1 MSDEIIKI
9 RERIVELSK
18 DPIETRE
25 LLDKLTYEEIAQHD
39 AECPIIVTKNEI
51 EETKDGNVYK
61 LHKTRNGYLLQYH
74 GGYSVL
80 VDDKLMSTASA
91 LQQIMDGVPADASN
105 EVNQETGM
113 SEKDG
118 IELMLS
124 AAEMIFRLPMYV
136 LSHEI
141 TTLNIATMGTMYI
154 NLLQKLGEVPTAETD
169 NPEYDKALAQM
180 SEFME
185 NFAAG
190 LEKEGKEYERRMGYG
205 EETDTQ
211 ENKSQDKS
219 QGNTEE
225 TKQNRP

>member
-9 RERIVELSK
+9 RERLVELSK

-39 AECPIIVTKNEI
+39 ADCPIIVTKNDI
-51 EETKDGNVYK
+51 TQTKNGNAYK
-61 LHKTRNGYLLQYH
+61 LHKTRNGYLLQYY

-154 NLLQKLGEVPTAETD
+154 SLLQKLGEVPTAETD

-205 EETDTQ
+205 ERET
-211 ENKSQDKS
+211 KSQSESKDDSKS
-219 QGNTEE
+219 QA
-225 TKQNRP
+225 KA

>member
-1 MSDEIIKI
+1 MKEEIIKI
-9 RERIVELSK
+9 RERLVELSK

-39 AECPIIVTKNEI
+39 AECPLIVTKNDI
-51 EETKDGNVYK
+51 EETKDGEVYK
-61 LHKTRNGYLLQYH
+61 LHKTRNGYLLHYH
-74 GGYSVL
+74 GGYDVL
-80 VDDKLMSTASA
+80 VDNKLISTASA
-91 LQQIMDGVPADASN
+91 LQQIMDGVPSDASN
-105 EVNQETGM
+105 VVNSETGM

-124 AAEMIFRLPMYV
+124 AVEMVFRLPMFV

-154 NLLQKLGEVPTAETD
+154 NLLQKIGEVPTAETD
-169 NPEYDKALAQM
+169 NPEYDKALTQM
-180 SEFME
+180 SEFMD

-205 EETDTQ
+205 ER
-211 ENKSQDKS
+211 
-219 QGNTEE
+219 E
-225 TKQNRP
+225 TKNEGESQSKD

>member
-1 MSDEIIKI
+1 MKDEIIKI
-9 RERIVELSK
+9 RERLVELSK

-39 AECPIIVTKNEI
+39 AECPLIVTKNDI
-51 EETKDGNVYK
+51 EKTKDGEVYK
-61 LHKTRNGYLLQYH
+61 LHKTRNGYLLHYH
-74 GGYSVL
+74 GGYDVL
-80 VDDKLMSTASA
+80 VDDKLISTASA
-91 LQQIMDGVPADASN
+91 LQQIMDGVPSDAN
-105 EVNQETGM
+105 DVVNPETGM

-124 AAEMIFRLPMYV
+124 AAEMVFRLPMFV

-169 NPEYDKALAQM
+169 NPEYDQAIIQM

-185 NFAAG
+185 NFAKG

-205 EETDTQ
+205 ES
-211 ENKSQDKS
+211 K
-219 QGNTEE
+219 
-225 TKQNRP
+225 TKNEGEGQSKD

>member
-1 MSDEIIKI
+1 MTEEIIKL
-9 RERIVELSK
+9 RERLVELSK

-39 AECPIIVTKNEI
+39 AECPIIVTKNDI
-51 EETKDGNVYK
+51 AQTKDGNAYK
-61 LHKTRNGYLLQYH
+61 LHKTRNGYLLQYY

-91 LQQIMDGVPADASN
+91 LQQIMDGVPADASDV
-105 EVNQETGM
+105 VNPETGM

-118 IELMLS
+118 IEVMLS
-124 AAEMIFRLPMYV
+124 AAEMVFRLPMFV

-180 SEFME
+180 SEFMD

-205 EETDTQ
+205 KEAESESKSEGKDIG
-211 ENKSQDKS
+211 KSQAKA
-219 QGNTEE
+219 
-225 TKQNRP
+225 

>member
-9 RERIVELSK
+9 RERLVELSK

-154 NLLQKLGEVPTAETD
+154 SLLQKLGEVPTAETD

-205 EETDTQ
+205 ERET
-211 ENKSQDKS
+211 KSQSESKDDSKS
-219 QGNTEE
+219 QA
-225 TKQNRP
+225 KA

>member
-1 MSDEIIKI
+1 MTDEIIKI
-9 RERIVELSK
+9 RERLVELSK

-39 AECPIIVTKNEI
+39 ADCPLIVTKNDI
-51 EETKDGNVYK
+51 QETKVGEIYK
-61 LHKTRNGYLLQYH
+61 LHKTRNGYLLHYH
-74 GGYSVL
+74 GGYDVL
-80 VDDKLMSTASA
+80 VDDKLLSTASA
-91 LQQIMDGVPADASN
+91 LQQIMDGVPVDASDV
-105 EVNQETGM
+105 VNPETGM
-113 SEKDG
+113 SEKGG

-124 AAEMIFRLPMYV
+124 AAEMVFRLPMFV

-141 TTLNIATMGTMYI
+141 TTLNIATMGAMYI

-185 NFAAG
+185 NYAKG

-205 EETDTQ
+205 ETET
-211 ENKSQDKS
+211 KSQSEGKDDSKS
-219 QGNTEE
+219 QA
-225 TKQNRP
+225 KA

>member
-9 RERIVELSK
+9 RERLVELSK

-39 AECPIIVTKNEI
+39 AECPIIVTKNDI
-51 EETKDGNVYK
+51 EETKDGEVYK
-61 LHKTRNGYLLQYH
+61 LHKTRNGYLLHYH
-74 GGYSVL
+74 GGYDVL
-80 VDDKLMSTASA
+80 VDDKLLSAASA
-91 LQQIMDGVPADASN
+91 LQQIMDGVPSDITDK
-105 EVNQETGM
+105 EER
-113 SEKDG
+113 EG

-124 AAEMIFRLPMYV
+124 AAELVFRLPMFV
-136 LSHEI
+136 LSHPQ
-141 TTLNIATMGTMYI
+141 TTLNIATMGLMYM
-154 NLLQKLGEVPTAETD
+154 NLLQKLGEVPTADTD

-205 EETDTQ
+205 EKEV
-211 ENKSQDKS
+211 ENEGESQSKDQSKS
-219 QGNTEE
+219 
-225 TKQNRP
+225 

>member
-9 RERIVELSK
+9 RERLVELSK

-39 AECPIIVTKNEI
+39 AECPLIVTKNDI
-51 EETKDGNVYK
+51 EETKDGEVYK
-61 LHKTRNGYLLQYH
+61 LHKTRNGYLLHYH
-74 GGYSVL
+74 GGYDVI
-80 VDDKLMSTASA
+80 VDNKLISTASA
-91 LQQIMDGVPADASN
+91 LQQIMDGVPSDASN
-105 EVNQETGM
+105 VVNPETGM

-124 AAEMIFRLPMYV
+124 AVEMVFRLPMFV

-154 NLLQKLGEVPTAETD
+154 NLLQKIGEVPTAETD
-169 NPEYDKALAQM
+169 NPEYDKALTQM
-180 SEFME
+180 SEFMD

-205 EETDTQ
+205 ER
-211 ENKSQDKS
+211 
-219 QGNTEE
+219 E
-225 TKQNRP
+225 TKNEGESQSKD

>member
-9 RERIVELSK
+9 RERLVELSK

-51 EETKDGNVYK
+51 EETKDEKAYK
-61 LHKTRNGYLLQYH
+61 LHKTRNGYLLQYY
-74 GGYSVL
+74 GGYSVF
-80 VDDKLMSTASA
+80 VDDKLISTASA
-91 LQQIMDGVPADASN
+91 LRQIMDGVPADASD

-124 AAEMIFRLPMYV
+124 AAEMIFRLPLFV

-154 NLLQKLGEVPTAETD
+154 NLLQTLGEVPTAETD

-180 SEFME
+180 SELME
-185 NFAAG
+185 KFAAG

-205 EETDTQ
+205 KEADTQ

>member
-124 AAEMIFRLPMYV
+124 AAEMIFRLPLFV
-136 LSHEI
+136 FSHEI
-141 TTLNIATMGTMYI
+141 TVLNIAAMGAMYI
-154 NLLQKLGEVPTAETD
+154 NLYQRMGKVPTAEID
-169 NPEYDKALAQM
+169 NPEYDKAIIQM
-180 SEFME
+180 NELME
-185 NFAAG
+185 NFAKG

-205 EETDTQ
+205 EENTTESQ
-211 ENKSQDKS
+211 SKSKDKS
-219 QGNTEE
+219 ESE
-225 TKQNRP
+225 SPES

>member
-1 MSDEIIKI
+1 MTDEIIKL
-9 RERIVELSK
+9 REHLVELSTN
-18 DPIETRE
+18 PIETRE

-39 AECPIIVTKNEI
+39 AECPIIVTKNDI
-51 EETKDGNVYK
+51 AQTKYGNAYK
-61 LHKTRNGYLLQYH
+61 LHKTRNGYLLQYY

-91 LQQIMDGVPADASN
+91 LQQIMDGVPADASD

-124 AAEMIFRLPMYV
+124 AVEMVFRLPMFV

-154 NLLQKLGEVPTAETD
+154 NLLQKIGEVPTAETD
-169 NPEYDKALAQM
+169 NPEYDKALTQM
-180 SEFME
+180 SEFMD

-205 EETDTQ
+205 ETET
-211 ENKSQDKS
+211 KSQSESKDDSKS
-219 QGNTEE
+219 QANA
-225 TKQNRP
+225 

>member
-1 MSDEIIKI
+1 MTDEIIKI
-9 RERIVELSK
+9 RERLVELSK

-39 AECPIIVTKNEI
+39 SECPLIVTKNDI
-51 EETKDGNVYK
+51 QETKDGEIYK
-61 LHKTRNGYLLQYH
+61 LHKTRNGYLLQYY

-80 VDDKLMSTASA
+80 VDDKLISTASA
-91 LQQIMDGVPADASN
+91 LQQIMNGVPADASD

-124 AAEMIFRLPMYV
+124 AVEMVFRLPMIV

-190 LEKEGKEYERRMGYG
+190 LEKEGKEYERKMGYG
-205 EETDTQ
+205 ETEK
-211 ENKSQDKS
+211 KSQSEGKDDS
-219 QGNTEE
+219 QS
-225 TKQNRP
+225 QAQA

>member
-1 MSDEIIKI
+1 MTYEIIKI
-9 RERIVELSK
+9 RERLVELSK

-51 EETKDGNVYK
+51 EETKDEKVYK
-61 LHKTRNGYLLQYH
+61 LHKTRNGYLLQYY

-91 LQQIMDGVPADASN
+91 LRQIMVGVPADASN

-124 AAEMIFRLPMYV
+124 AAEMIFRLPLFV
-136 LSHEI
+136 FSHEI
-141 TTLNIATMGTMYI
+141 TVLNIAAMGAMYI
-154 NLLQKLGEVPTAETD
+154 NLYQRMGKVPTAETD
-169 NPEYDKALAQM
+169 NPEYDKAIIQM
-180 SEFME
+180 NELME

-205 EETDTQ
+205 ETET
-211 ENKSQDKS
+211 KSQSESKDDSKS
-219 QGNTEE
+219 QAEA
-225 TKQNRP
+225 

>member
-1 MSDEIIKI
+1 MTDEIIKI
-9 RERIVELSK
+9 RERLVELST

-39 AECPIIVTKNEI
+39 ADCPLIVTKNDI
-51 EETKDGNVYK
+51 TETKDRDVYK
-61 LHKTRNGYLLQYH
+61 LHKTRNGYLLQYY

-80 VDDKLMSTASA
+80 VDDKLISTASA
-91 LQQIMDGVPADASN
+91 LQQIMDGVPADASD

-124 AAEMIFRLPMYV
+124 AAEMVFRLPMFV

-154 NLLQKLGEVPTAETD
+154 NMLQKFGEVPTAETD
-169 NPEYDKALAQM
+169 NPEYDKALTQM
-180 SEFME
+180 SEFMD

-205 EETDTQ
+205 ETET
-211 ENKSQDKS
+211 KS
-219 QGNTEE
+219 QGED
-225 TKQNRP
+225 KDDSQSKA